1 MKKILFIEDEPAL
14 QTAFTEAITD
24 SGYQV
29 FSALDGEIGLNVA
42 MKEKPDLIL
51 LDLILPKLDG
61 FAVLESL
68 KKNSETAHIPVIVLS
83 NLGEAG
89 DVQRAIELGAQSYL
103 VKTNY
108 DLAEVIVK
116 IRATLG
122 E

>member
-14 QTAFTEAITD
+14 QTAFTDAIAD
-24 SGYQV
+24 SGYQT
-29 FSALDGEIGLNVA
+29 FSALDGEIGVNVA
-42 MKEKPDLIL
+42 IKEIPDLIL
-51 LDLILPKLDG
+51 LDLILPKMDG

-68 KKNSETAHIPVIVLS
+68 KKNPKTAHIPVIVLS

-116 IRATLG
+116 IRAAL
-122 E
+122 EK

>member
-14 QTAFTEAITD
+14 QTAFTDAITD
-24 SGYQV
+24 SGYQT
-29 FSALDGEIGLNVA
+29 FSALDGEIGVNVA
-42 MKEKPDLIL
+42 IKEMPDLIL
-51 LDLILPKLDG
+51 LDLILPKMDG

-68 KKNSETAHIPVIVLS
+68 KKNPETAHIPVIVLS

-108 DLAEVIVK
+108 NLAEVIVK

>member
-14 QTAFTEAITD
+14 QTAFTDAITD
-24 SGYQV
+24 SGYQT
-29 FSALDGEIGLNVA
+29 FSALDGEIGVNVA
-42 MKEKPDLIL
+42 IKEMPDLIL
-51 LDLILPKLDG
+51 LDLILPKMDG

-68 KKNSETAHIPVIVLS
+68 KKNLETAHIPVIVLS